1 MLKIINFVIGLSLLL
16 MLGFL
21 SLSSF
26 FFTGGCARGPFPTEV
41 PTSTPTFPVTP
52 TATPDPNSTPTPT
65 SIPVKVLDLNFQMNG
80 QININKGFYIF
91 VFNRPAPG
99 QTVADPVSTN
109 DTYWTDYISLGL
121 NQSSNFVRR
130 ERITPGDRSSNWNPT
145 IFTFTT
151 GSYSGNNIQII
162 LPFSTLGNPTDLYF
176 NIITTDSGGVAR
188 DALGFGTGTFSDSYH
203 IDLNKIGTAQTLT
216 DVQNDIVINPSP
228 PDGFMPVSSSYDI
241 ISGQITVKL
250 Q

>member
-1 MLKIINFVIGLSLLL
+1 MLKIINFAIGLFLFL

-26 FFTGGCARGPFPTEV
+26 LFTGGCARGPFPTEV

-65 SIPVKVLDLNFQMNG
+65 PIPVKVLDINFQMNG

-91 VFNRPAPG
+91 AFSRPAPG
-99 QTVADPVSTN
+99 QSVADPISVN

-121 NQSSNFVRR
+121 NQASNFIRR
-130 ERITPGDRSSNWNPT
+130 ERITPGDRNSDWNPT

-151 GSYSGNNIQII
+151 GNYSGNNIQII
-162 LPFSTLGNPTDLYF
+162 LPFSTLGNPQSLYF
-176 NIITTDSGGVAR
+176 DIITTDSGGVPR
-188 DALGFGTGTFSDSYH
+188 DALGFGTGTFSDSYN
-203 IDLNKIGTAQTLT
+203 IDMTKIGIAQTLT
-216 DVQNDIVINPSP
+216 DVQNDIVTTPAP

-241 ISGQITVKL
+241 ISGQITIKL